1 MLKSRRT
8 FIKGVSTSIAGLSMV
23 AGKAAFAAEVMKAG
37 FARVKITPPVGT
49 KMTGFGFRDHDPVG
63 SKGVHDDLYTRA
75 LFLSN
80 GNEKVLIMAFDLL
93 FFSRDEADRF
103 KGAIGRKIDLSPSQ
117 ILLNTSHTH
126 TGPKVGTWCY
136 TPSER
141 LYLQFLEDA
150 IVQAACEAQ
159 TSTRESYHLG
169 GGNSNKGAHEPP

>member
-1 MLKSRRT
+1 MRNSRRT
-8 FIKGVSTSIAGLSMV
+8 FIQGISAGL
-23 AGKAAFAAEVMKAG
+23 AGTILLAVKASQAAPILKAG
-37 FARVKITPPVGT
+37 FTRVKITPPVGT

-93 FFSRDEADRF
+93 FFSRDEADRY
-103 KGAIGRKIDLSPSQ
+103 KGAIGRKLDLLPSQ

-136 TPSER
+136 TPSDR

-159 TSTRESYHLG
+159 T
-169 GGNSNKGAHEPP
+169 